1 MDPHAHVRSLPP
13 EGVQT
18 PFGAAKQGVMHAA
31 RIGSSARL
39 KRVLRL
45 LSMGGWHST
54 RDIVRNAD
62 VMAVSACISELRA
75 NGIAVAARLVRGY
88 WYYRL
93 GWA

>member
-1 MDPHAHVRSLPP
+1 M
-13 EGVQT
+13 
-18 PFGAAKQGVMHAA
+18 GVMHAA
-31 RIGSSARL
+31 RIGGSARL

-45 LSMGGWHST
+45 LSMGGEHST
-54 RDIVRNAD
+54 RDIVFNAH

-75 NGIAVAARLVRGY
+75 NGIQVASRVVRGI

>member
-1 MDPHAHVRSLPP
+1 
-13 EGVQT
+13 
-18 PFGAAKQGVMHAA
+18 MHAA
-31 RIGSSARL
+31 RVGSSPRL

-45 LSMGGWHST
+45 LSMGGEYST
-54 RDIVRNAD
+54 RDIVFRAH

-75 NGIAVAARLVRGY
+75 NGIAIASRMAGGH